1 MTNNTSPSPVYDP
14 DQMFKLFDHTGK
26 VIASGSMSAV
36 MEPIHDSKS
45 RAAAQQ
51 LVRDAALAEEKIAE
65 QQEHEQQ
72 LRERQV
78 AAFCDGINR
87 LTRRLD
93 VLEAQREE
101 QMRQDAEEEERR
113 VQALLDAMPDPDD
126 PALYGPGGELH
137 VSAAPSDPGAVT
149 TDTGNL
155 PQTLQ
160 KNVPEPSGEFYDPD
174 PDPDDL
180 PETAKQRAPVAVS
193 MMSED
198 D

>member
-1 MTNNTSPSPVYDP
+1 MTTNPGTDL
-14 DQMFKLFDHTGK
+14 DQQFKLFGPDGRL
-26 VIASGSMSAV
+26 IGSGSMSAV
-36 MEPIHDSKS
+36 TEHILDSQS
-45 RAAAQQ
+45 RADAISLLHDAAQAVGLLERQ
-51 LVRDAALAEEKIAE
+51 QEEAEE
-65 QQEHEQQ
+65 
-72 LRERQV
+72 LRERQIH
-78 AAFCDGINR
+78 AFCDGVAR

-113 VQALLDAMPDPDD
+113 VEAFLDGLPDPDS

-149 TDTGNL
+149 TDQGNL
-155 PQTLQ
+155 PQELQ